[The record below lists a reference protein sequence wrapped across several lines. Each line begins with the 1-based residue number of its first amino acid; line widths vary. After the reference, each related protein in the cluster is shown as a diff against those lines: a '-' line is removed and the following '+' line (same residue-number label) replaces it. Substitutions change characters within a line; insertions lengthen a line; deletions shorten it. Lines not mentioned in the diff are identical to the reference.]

1 MSGYSIVG
9 KSVDRRD
16 AVQKV
21 TGRVRHV
28 GSMEP
33 PGLLHAAVLR
43 SPHAHARIVRIHKA
57 RAASRP
63 GVAAVLTGADI
74 AAMPGVVPYH
84 GPAFADQPV
93 LAVDRVRHVGEQ
105 VVAVAAESLRAAEEA
120 LEFIEVEYE
129 PLPVVLDV
137 LDAVRPDAPVIHD
150 ELRPSGAFADLAH
163 VKAGGRSNVCYHY
176 KLRKGDVE
184 RAFGEADRV
193 FEDVFT
199 APPAQHV
206 PMETHVSLAYVDEG
220 GRINLYTS
228 SQSPSFV
235 RGELARMLGVPMNRI
250 RVRVP
255 YLGGGY
261 GAKLYSKLE
270 PLAALLALT
279 TRRPVKYGLS
289 REEEFHTVTKHGVV
303 VKIET
308 AVKGSALTAR
318 KCEVYW
324 DTGAFAEIG
333 PRIVHKSGYT
343 SSGPYRIPNV
353 WIDSYC
359 VYTNKPPAGPF
370 RGFGVPQVIWAYDSQ
385 MDVIARGLG
394 VDPVEFRLEHAL
406 EEGEPFVTGTPVHA
420 CGLKESVRRAADAVG
435 WGRPGE
441 TEAAPGKTSD
451 SRVRSAVDGWDRPGE
466 AEAAP
471 GAKRRGKGIACGV
484 KAVLTP
490 SISGAVVIL
499 NADGSANVLSST
511 VEMGQGSES
520 ALAQIAAEEL
530 GIPFDRVHVV
540 QPDTDVTPYDTIT
553 AGSRSTYHMGNAVR
567 AAAAKVKAEIFET
580 VAQALEIDAG
590 DLEASGGRVFV
601 RGAEERGMT
610 VTEAFLAR
618 FGSLGTTMT
627 GEGVCQPRVAPMDP
641 ETGQSDKCTE
651 YWFASASAVEV
662 EVDTETGR
670 VEVLQ
675 FHCAGDAGTAINPKY
690 CEQQL
695 VGAAAMH
702 LGLTLFEQMV
712 FQEGQLLNGSLL
724 DYQIASIEDVP
735 AAFHPIVVE
744 VPHRDGPFGAK
755 GIGETGALT
764 VAAAVA
770 NAVEDAVGVRIRDI
784 PLTAER
790 IYRAL
795 KAAGKT
801 WNAPSA

>member
-1 MSGYSIVG
+1 MADYSIVG
-9 KSVDRRD
+9 KPVDRRD

-21 TGRVRHV
+21 TGRALHV
-28 GSMEP
+28 GNMEP
-33 PGLLHAAVLR
+33 PGLLHVAVLR
-43 SPHAHARIVRIHKA
+43 SPHPHARIAGIDKS
-57 RAASRP
+57 RAEAAP
-63 GVAAVLTGADI
+63 GVVAVLTGADI
-74 AAMPGVVPYH
+74 AAMPGITPYH

-93 LAVDRVRHVGEQ
+93 LAIDRVRHEGEQ
-105 VVAVAAESLRAAEEA
+105 VVAVAAESRRAAEEA
-120 LEFIEVEYE
+120 LEQVDVEYD

-137 LDAVRPDAPVIHD
+137 LDAIKPDAPIVHEEI
-150 ELRPSGAFADLAH
+150 RPSGAFADLAH
-163 VKAGGRSNVCYHY
+163 VKAGDRSNICYHY
-176 KLRKGDVE
+176 KLRKGDVDK
-184 RAFGEADRV
+184 AFAEADRI

-206 PMETHVSLAYVDEG
+206 PMEPHVSLAYVDEG
-220 GRINLYTS
+220 GRINIHTA

-261 GAKLYSKLE
+261 GAKLYNKLE
-270 PLAALLALT
+270 PIVAILAMKT
-279 TRRPVKYGLS
+279 GRPVKYSLS
-289 REEEFHTVTKHGVV
+289 REEEFQTVTKHGVV
-303 VKIET
+303 VKLKT
-308 AVKGSALTAR
+308 AVKGSAMTAR

-343 SSGPYRIPNV
+343 SSGPYKIPNV
-353 WIDSYC
+353 SIDSYC

-385 MDVIARGLG
+385 MDIVARGLG

-406 EEGEPFVTGTPVHA
+406 EEGDLYVTGTPIHA
-420 CGLKESVRRAADAVG
+420 CGLKEAVQRAADAVG
-435 WGRPGE
+435 WGSRTAVPGSE
-441 TEAAPGKTSD
+441 PSFPGTAEQTTEAEGSE
-451 SRVRSAVDGWDRPGE
+451 RPE
-466 AEAAP
+466 QAA
-471 GAKRRGKGIACGV
+471 ARTKRRGKGIACGV

-490 SISGAVVIL
+490 SISGAIVIL

-520 ALAQIAAEEL
+520 LLAQIAAEEL
-530 GIPFDRVHVV
+530 GMPFDRVHVV
-540 QPDTDVTPYDTIT
+540 QPDTDVTPYDTIS

-567 AAAAKVKAEIFET
+567 MAAAKVKEELFEA
-580 VAQALEIDAG
+580 VAGKLEIDAA
-590 DLEASGGRVFV
+590 DLEARDGRVFV

-618 FGSLGTTMT
+618 FGSLGTTMV
-627 GEGVCQPRVAPMDP
+627 GEGLCQPVVTPMDP
-641 ETGQSDKCTE
+641 ETGMSEKCTE

-662 EVDTETGR
+662 EVDLETGR
-670 VEVLQ
+670 LEVLQ
-675 FHCAGDAGTAINPKY
+675 FHAAGDAGTAINPKY

-695 VGAAAMH
+695 VGAATMH

-712 FQEGQLLNGSLL
+712 FQDGQLLNGSLL
-724 DYQIASIEDVP
+724 DYQIASIKDVP
-735 AAFHPIVVE
+735 AACHPIVVQ
-744 VPHRDGPFGAK
+744 VPHKDGPFGAK

-770 NAVEDAVGVRIRDI
+770 NAVEDAVGVRVRDI

-790 IYRAL
+790 IYEAL
-795 KAAGKT
+795 KAAGKVNGGT
-801 WNAPSA
+801 

>member
-1 MSGYSIVG
+1 MADYSIVG
-9 KSVDRRD
+9 KPVDRRD

-21 TGRVRHV
+21 TGRALHV
-28 GSMEP
+28 GNMEP
-33 PGLLHAAVLR
+33 PGLLHVAVLR
-43 SPHAHARIVRIHKA
+43 SPHPHARIVRIDKS
-57 RAASRP
+57 RAEAGA

-74 AAMPGVVPYH
+74 AAMPGITPYH

-93 LAVDRVRHVGEQ
+93 LAIDRVRHEGEQ
-105 VVAVAAESLRAAEEA
+105 VVAVAAESRRAAEEA
-120 LEFIEVEYE
+120 LELVEVEYE
-129 PLPVVLDV
+129 PLPVVLDA
-137 LDAVRPDAPVIHD
+137 LDAIRPDAPIIHD

-163 VKAGGRSNVCYHY
+163 VKAGERSNICYHY
-176 KLRKGDVE
+176 KLRKGDVDQ
-184 RAFGEADRV
+184 AFAEADRI

-206 PMETHVSLAYVDEG
+206 PMEPHVSLAHVDEG
-220 GRINLYTS
+220 GRINIHTA

-261 GAKLYSKLE
+261 GAKLYNKLE
-270 PLAALLALT
+270 PIVALLAMKT
-279 TRRPVKYGLS
+279 GRPVKYSLS
-289 REEEFHTVTKHGVV
+289 REEEFQTVTKHGVV
-303 VKIET
+303 VKLKT
-308 AVKGSALTAR
+308 AVKGSAMTAR

-343 SSGPYRIPNV
+343 SSGPYKIPNV
-353 WIDSYC
+353 SIDSYC

-385 MDVIARGLG
+385 MDIVARGLG

-406 EEGEPFVTGTPVHA
+406 EEGDLFVTGTPVHA
-420 CGLKESVRRAADAVG
+420 CGLKEAVQRAAEAVG
-435 WGRPGE
+435 WDSRAPGSE
-441 TEAAPGKTSD
+441 PPLPEAARQTTGAAGKEWPGT
-451 SRVRSAVDGWDRPGE
+451 
-466 AEAAP
+466 AAS
-471 GAKRRGKGIACGV
+471 GTKRRGKGIACGV

-490 SISGAVVIL
+490 SISGAIVIL

-520 ALAQIAAEEL
+520 LLAQIAAEEL
-530 GIPFDRVHVV
+530 GIPFDKVHVV
-540 QPDTDVTPYDTIT
+540 QPDTDVTPYDTIS

-567 AAAAKVKAEIFET
+567 MAAAKVKEELFEA
-580 VAQALEIDAG
+580 VAGKLEIDAA
-590 DLEASGGRVFV
+590 DLESRDGRVFV
-601 RGAEERGMT
+601 RGAEERGLN

-618 FGSLGTTMT
+618 FGSLGTTMV
-627 GEGVCQPRVAPMDP
+627 GEGLCQPVVTPMDP
-641 ETGQSDKCTE
+641 ETGMSEKCTE

-662 EVDTETGR
+662 EVDLETGR
-670 VEVLQ
+670 LEVLQ
-675 FHCAGDAGTAINPKY
+675 FHAAGDAGTAINPKY

-695 VGAAAMH
+695 VGAATMH

-712 FQEGQLLNGSLL
+712 FQDGQLLNGSLL
-724 DYQIASIEDVP
+724 DYQIASIKDVP
-735 AAFHPIVVE
+735 AACHPIVVQ
-744 VPHRDGPFGAK
+744 VPHKDGPFGAK

-770 NAVEDAVGVRIRDI
+770 NALEDAVGVRVRDI

-790 IYRAL
+790 IYQAL
-795 KAAGKT
+795 KAAGK
-801 WNAPSA
+801 